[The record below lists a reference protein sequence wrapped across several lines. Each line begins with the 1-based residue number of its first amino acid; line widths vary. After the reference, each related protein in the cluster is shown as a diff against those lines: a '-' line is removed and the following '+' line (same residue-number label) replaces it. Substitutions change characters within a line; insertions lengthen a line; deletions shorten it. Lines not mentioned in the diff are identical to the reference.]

1 MNPQHTVPTLDDN
14 GTVIW
19 DSHAI
24 TTYLVGKYAKN
35 DALYP
40 KDLVQR
46 ARVDQRLH
54 FDSGVLF
61 ANLRGVFFPI
71 FRSGATEVDQERLDA
86 WYAGLDLLESFL
98 QTDKYLVGNA
108 VTLADITSVTTVHT
122 GKAVFGLDAQKYP
135 KISAWVERLFQL
147 PYIND
152 VSGKISGTFL
162 EFFNGK
168 LAANKA
174 AKQ

>member
-61 ANLRGVFFPI
+61 ANLRGVFYPI
-71 FRSGATEVDQERLDA
+71 FRLGATEVNQENLDA

-98 QTDKYLVGNA
+98 KTDKYLVGNT

-122 GKAVFGLDAQKYP
+122 GKAVFGLDAKKYP

-147 PYIND
+147 PYINE
-152 VSGKISGTFL
+152 VSGKISGPFH